1 MQKQTKMFGRQ
12 IKMFTF
18 AESLNNSSDSL
29 LRINKNL
36 TVNQKLKEN
45 GGV

>member
-1 MQKQTKMFGRQ
+1 MHNQVKYFM
-12 IKMFTF
+12 F
-18 AESLNNSSDSL
+18 AESLNKSSVSL
-29 LRINKNL
+29 MRINKNL